1 MKFWYQPL
9 QWWAWFLY
17 PLSLLLFGVSKLRR
31 VILQKSAPMKCGHT
45 LPVIVVG
52 NISVGGNGKTPFVIW
67 LCEMLISE
75 GYKPGIISR
84 GYGGK
89 SQRYPLL
96 LESETEGAEAGDEP
110 VMLFK
115 RLGIP
120 IVVDPKRVNAAKYLS
135 KHCDVDI
142 IITDDG
148 LQHYALKR
156 DIEIVVVDGKRRFGN
171 QKLMPMG
178 PLREPLTRLK
188 EVDFIINNGE
198 QADNE
203 VTMLLQPQAC
213 KKVDGG
219 KASLPKMSKVNA
231 CAAIG
236 YPQRFFDTL
245 TMQHYQLAKQV
256 PFADHYAFK
265 PDDFTQFEND
275 LPLLMTEKDAVKC
288 VGFAL
293 PNWWYL
299 PIDAQLPHSFKIQ
312 LLQKIK
318 DIK

>member
-9 QWWAWFLY
+9 QWWVWLLY
-17 PLSLLLFGVSKLRR
+17 PFSFLLSVISQARR
-31 VILQKSAPMKCGHT
+31 FLLQKSALKTGRIP

-67 LCEMLISE
+67 LCEMLCE
-75 GYKPGIISR
+75 AGYKPGIISR
-84 GYGGK
+84 GYGGE
-89 SQRYPLL
+89 SQHYPLL
-96 LESETEGAEAGDEP
+96 VNHKTLGAEAGDEP

-120 IVVDPKRVNAAKYLS
+120 IVVDPKRVNAANYL
-135 KHCDVDI
+135 HQQCDVDI
-142 IITDDG
+142 IVTDDG
-148 LQHYALKR
+148 LQHYALAR

-178 PLREPLTRLK
+178 PLREPVSRLK

-198 QADNE
+198 LANNE

-213 KKVDGG
+213 KAVDGRN
-219 KASLPKMSKVNA
+219 ASLPKQVKVNA

-236 YPQRFFDTL
+236 YPQRFFDSL
-245 TMQHYQLAKQV
+245 KAQHYQLSQTV
-256 PFADHYAFK
+256 PFADHHAFSA
-265 PDDFTQFEND
+265 DDFNQFETN

-288 VGFAL
+288 HHFAL

-299 PIDAQLPHSFKIQ
+299 PINAQLPISFQQQ

-318 DIK
+318 DLK

>member
-9 QWWAWFLY
+9 QWWAWVLY
-17 PLSLLLFGVSKLRR
+17 PFSLLLFGISKVRR
-31 VILQKSAPMKCGHT
+31 TVLQKSALKNSEPR

-67 LCEMLISE
+67 LCEVLIRE
-75 GYKPGIISR
+75 GYKPGVISR

-89 SQRYPLL
+89 SERYPLL
-96 LESETEGAEAGDEP
+96 LDSDTQGTEAGDEP

-120 IVVDPKRVNAAKYLS
+120 VVVDPKRVNAAKHLS
-135 KHCDVDI
+135 EQCDVDI

-148 LQHYALKR
+148 LQHYALAR

-171 QKLMPMG
+171 KKLMPMG
-178 PLREPLTRLK
+178 PLREPLSRLK

-213 KKVDGG
+213 KTVDGRN
-219 KASLPKMSKVNA
+219 ASLPKMAKVNA

-236 YPQRFFDTL
+236 YPQRFFNTL
-245 TMQHYQLAKQV
+245 AGQHYQLAKQV
-256 PFADHYAFK
+256 PFADHHAFK
-265 PDDFTQFEND
+265 SDDFTQFETN

-288 VGFAL
+288 LKFAL

-299 PIDAQLPHSFKIQ
+299 PIDAQLPDSFKIQ